1 MAMTNNISAIIES
14 ELLRW
19 PGVTAGTHRFGGR
32 EFRIGKREIGHL
44 HGNRVADLPFPRAIR
59 DELVSRSEASSH
71 HHLPDSGWV
80 SFHIGDEQDVPAL
93 LALFRRNYERLYV
106 LRQRDQT
113 DATSPGIDLNPSSG
127 DKESR

>member
-1 MAMTNNISAIIES
+1 MATTNNISEIIED

-19 PGVTAGTHRFGGR
+19 PGVIAGTHRFGGR
-32 EFRIGKREIGHL
+32 EFRVGKRELGHL
-44 HGNRVADLPFPRAIR
+44 HGNHVADLPFPRAIR

-80 SFHIGDEQDVPAL
+80 SFHIRDEQDVPAL
-93 LALFRRNYERLYV
+93 LALFRRNYERLYA

-113 DATSPGIDLNPSSG
+113 DAPSPAIDLDPPTS
-127 DKESR
+127 DKESC